1 MGQKIIFH
9 SINFFDYEFK
19 YLIKKLQN
27 TGGYIVAPAA
37 SSLSEIFSKKIYYKS
52 LRKSDIAILDSGFFC
67 MLLRIIKRKKVKKLS
82 GYLFLKSLL
91 ELKIFKHKKFFL
103 INPNIYEQKKNYD
116 LLRTK
121 GIFNQKSYC
130 APIYNLSNFKDLKL
144 IKKINL
150 YNPDVIIINVGGGI
164 QEPLGEFVKQNIK
177 KKLTIIICTGAAIS
191 FLTKVQAPI
200 NIFYDKLYLGWLIR
214 LIYKPKNFFPRIIQS
229 FNLIKLF

>member
-1 MGQKIIFH
+1 MGKKIIFH

-19 YLIKKLQN
+19 YIINKLQN
-27 TGGYIVAPAA
+27 SGGYLVAPAA

-67 MLLRIIKRKKVKKLS
+67 MLLRIFKKKKVKKLS

-91 ELKIFKHKKFFL
+91 ELKILKYKKFFL
-103 INPNIYEQKKNYD
+103 INPNLYEQKKNYD

-121 GIFNQKSYC
+121 GIFNQKSFC
-130 APIYNLSNFKDLKL
+130 APIYSLSNFKDFKL
-144 IKKINL
+144 IKKINM
-150 YNPDVIIINVGGGI
+150 YNPDIIIINVGGGI
-164 QEPLGEFVKQNIK
+164 QEPLGQFLKQNIK
-177 KKLTIIICTGAAIS
+177 KKKTIIICTGAAIG

-200 NIFYDKLYLGWLIR
+200 NVFYDRLYLGWLIR
-214 LIYKPKNFFPRIIQS
+214 LIHKPKSFFPRIIQS